1 MKNVPSPRLAVALL
15 NRFLPDNEPLVGDLL
30 EEFAVR
36 KSRLWLWRQV
46 VLALLMGS
54 FRSQGDMRPLKL
66 VDRPLLEITKPDI
79 RPWTRPRTVNLT
91 ASPLPGVGG
100 LSLVILVTLM
110 TIVSP
115 QIWRLVLLT
124 ILAGVVLGLAL
135 VLLRRRTGLRTPDG
149 NPSSPL
155 HLVGP

>member
-1 MKNVPSPRLAVALL
+1 VPPPRLAVAVL

-54 FRSQGDMRPLKL
+54 FRSRIEVRPLKL
-66 VDRPLLEITKPDI
+66 VDRPPLEITKPDI
-79 RPWTRPRTVNLT
+79 RPWTRTRTINLT
-91 ASPLPGVGG
+91 GSPLPGVGG
-100 LSLVILVTLM
+100 LSLIILGTLM
-110 TIVSP
+110 TVVSP
-115 QIWRLVLLT
+115 QVWWLVLLT
-124 ILAGVVLGLAL
+124 ILAGIVLGFAL
-135 VLLRRRTGLRTPDG
+135 VLLRRRTGLRTADG
-149 NPSSPL
+149 DHRSLL

>member
-1 MKNVPSPRLAVALL
+1 MTNVQPPRLAVALL

-36 KSRLWLWRQV
+36 KSRVWLWRQV
-46 VLALLMGS
+46 VLALLMDA
-54 FRSQGDMRPLKL
+54 FRNRVEVRPLKL
-66 VDRPLLEITKPDI
+66 VDRPPLEVMRPDI
-79 RPWTRPRTVNLT
+79 RPWTRTRTVNLT
-91 ASPLPGVGG
+91 GSPLPGVGG

-115 QIWRLVLLT
+115 QLWWLVLLT
-124 ILAGVVLGLAL
+124 VLAGLVLGLAL
-135 VLLRRRTGLRTPDG
+135 VFMRRHTGLRTANGDSG
-149 NPSSPL
+149 SPL

>member
-1 MKNVPSPRLAVALL
+1 MKNVQPPRLAVALL

-36 KSRLWLWRQV
+36 KSRVWLWRQV
-46 VLALLMGS
+46 VLALLMDA
-54 FRSQGDMRPLKL
+54 FRNRVEVRPLKL
-66 VDRPLLEITKPDI
+66 VDRPPLEVKRPDI
-79 RPWTRPRTVNLT
+79 RPWTRTVNLT
-91 ASPLPGVGG
+91 GSPLPGVGG

-115 QIWRLVLLT
+115 QLWCL
-124 ILAGVVLGLAL
+124 VLGLAL
-135 VLLRRRTGLRTPDG
+135 VLMRRHTGLRRLDG
-149 NPSSPL
+149 DSGSPL

>member
-1 MKNVPSPRLAVALL
+1 MKNVPPPRLAVALL
-15 NRFLPDNEPLVGDLL
+15 NRFLPDNEPLAGDLL

-54 FRSQGDMRPLKL
+54 SRSRVDVRPLKL
-66 VDRPLLEITKPDI
+66 VDRPPLEIANPDI
-79 RPWTRPRTVNLT
+79 RPWTRTRTINLT
-91 ASPLPGVGG
+91 GSPLPGVGG
-100 LSLVILVTLM
+100 LSLVVFGTLM

-115 QIWRLVLLT
+115 QVWWLVFLT

-149 NPSSPL
+149 NLSSPL